1 LAFNRLCKFILNNQK
16 IEIMIIYI
24 KNKYLI
30 PVACLALLLSS
41 CDGDLLDSTPYG
53 ESTSASFW
61 RNSDDAIAA
70 SNAMY
75 TLLREED
82 SYGHNENVFDNCSDD
97 LYRAGDH
104 GYEEAMENFTM
115 DAGNNGVRA
124 GWKNKY
130 EMITRAN
137 AILINVPNIE
147 DIDASLRDR
156 ILGEAHFLRAFGY
169 WRFSV
174 LYGGV
179 PLIVEQNVIEGNFN
193 VPKSTLA
200 QIQAQVESDLIAA
213 VGLLPDTH
221 AGGDIGRANKGA
233 ANGLLAKL
241 YLYQEKFDAAIT
253 AGSKVI
259 SGPYPLAGS
268 FRDNFNIATENNPE
282 MLFAAQGSANWA
294 DVPQFWIA
302 PRPWGGWDFHDPT
315 QDLVDEFEVGDPRL
329 GMSIW
334 KPGDMVDRGSIGIT
348 EFTADLTATGF
359 AQTKYATFDA
369 DGNLD
374 NNQNVPI
381 LRSADVYLLVAEAK
395 IRKSGAGAGDT
406 EINAVR
412 DRVGLTSVSNAGMPE
427 LIHERRV
434 ELFGE
439 NQRHQDLMRWDKAGI
454 VDIVAIYG
462 EDRGQFDPPRVF
474 DRSKHYYFPIPQ
486 REIDLSNGVL
496 LQNDKY

>member
-1 LAFNRLCKFILNNQK
+1 
-16 IEIMIIYI
+16 MIKYI
-24 KNKYLI
+24 KNKLFIPAALMAILCACDSDLI
-30 PVACLALLLSS
+30 E
-41 CDGDLLDSTPYG
+41 STPYG
-53 ESTSASFW
+53 ESTSANFW
-61 RNSDDAIAA
+61 RNSGDAIAA
-70 SNAMY
+70 ANAMY
-75 TLLREED
+75 TPLREED

-104 GYEEAMENFTM
+104 GYEEAMENFTL
-115 DAGNNGVRA
+115 DASNNGVRA

-147 DIDASLRDR
+147 DIDEALRTR
-156 ILGEAHFLRAFGY
+156 ILGEAHFIRAFGY

-179 PLIVEQNVIEGNFN
+179 PLIVEQNVLEGNFN
-193 VPKSTLA
+193 IPKSSLA
-200 QIQAQVESDLIAA
+200 EIQAQVESDLIAA
-213 VGLLPDTH
+213 ADMLPPTH
-221 AGGDIGRANKGA
+221 SGDDIGRPTKGS

-241 YLYQEKFDAAIT
+241 YVYQEKFSEAIT
-253 AGSKVI
+253 AGTKVI
-259 SGPYPLAGS
+259 TGPYPLADN
-268 FRDNFNIATENNPE
+268 FRDNFTPATENNPE

-294 DVPQFWIA
+294 DVPQYFVA

-315 QDLVDEFEVGDPRL
+315 QDLVDEFEVGDARRE
-329 GMSIW
+329 MSIW
-334 KPGDMVDRGSIGIT
+334 APGDMVDRKGSVGVV

-359 AQTKYATFDA
+359 AQTKYATFTD

-374 NNQNVPI
+374 QGQNVPI
-381 LRSADVYLLVAEAK
+381 LRASDVYLLVAEAK
-395 IRKSGAGAGDT
+395 IRSGASGDA

-412 DRVGLTSVSNAGMPE
+412 DRVGLGAVSGAGMTE

-439 NQRHQDLMRWDKAGI
+439 NQRHQDLMRWDKANL

-462 EDRGQFDPPRVF
+462 EDRGQFDPPRAF
-474 DRSKHYYFPIPQ
+474 DRSKNYYFPIPQ
-486 REIDLSNGVL
+486 REIDLSNDVL
-496 LQNDKY
+496 IQNDKF

>member
-1 LAFNRLCKFILNNQK
+1 MTKIINNIL
-16 IEIMIIYI
+16 II
-24 KNKYLI
+24 L
-30 PVACLALLLSS
+30 VAGVMLFFSGCSN
-41 CDGDLLDSTPYG
+41 DLLETTPYG
-53 ESTSASFW
+53 ESTSATFW
-61 RNSDDAIAA
+61 RNGEDAIAA

-82 SYGHNENVFDNCSDD
+82 FYGHSENVFDNCSDD

-104 GYEEAMENFTM
+104 GYEEAMENFTL
-115 DAGNNGVRA
+115 DASNNGVRA

-137 AILINVPNIE
+137 AVLINVPNIV
-147 DIDASLRDR
+147 DIDAALRDR

-169 WRFSV
+169 WRFS
-174 LYGGV
+174 LIYGEV
-179 PLIVEQNVIEGNFN
+179 PLILEQNVIDGNFN
-193 VPKSTLA
+193 VEKSTLE
-200 QIQAQVESDLIAA
+200 QVRAQVETDLIAA

-221 AGGDIGRANKGA
+221 TPENIGRANKGS

-241 YLYQEKFDAAIT
+241 YLYEERFVDAIT
-253 AGSKVI
+253 AGEKVTK
-259 SGPYPLAGS
+259 GPYPLADN
-268 FRDNFNIATENNPE
+268 FRDNFTPATENNPE
-282 MLFAAQGSANWA
+282 MLFSAQGSANWA
-294 DVPQFWIA
+294 DNPQYWIA

-315 QDLVDEFEVGDPRL
+315 QSIVDEFEAGDPRL

-334 KPGDMVDRGSIGIT
+334 QPGDMVDRKANGIT
-348 EFTADLTATGF
+348 EFTADLTATGY
-359 AQTKYATFDA
+359 AQTKYATFTD

-374 NNQNVPI
+374 QNQNVPV
-381 LRSADVYLLVAEAK
+381 LRSADVFLLVAEAK
-395 IRKSGAGAGDT
+395 IRLNGPGAGDA
-406 EINAVR
+406 EIKEVR
-412 DRVGLTSVSNAGMPE
+412 DRVNMPLVTNAGMPE

-462 EDRGQFDPPRVF
+462 EDRGQFDPVRTFVKP
-474 DRSKHYYFPIPQ
+474 KNYYFPIPQ

-496 LQNDKY
+496 KQNQYWTNQ